1 MEYMKFRERRPSL
14 DNEGRA
20 NAGFTIPEVV
30 VAATLVAV
38 FFCSIFE
45 VNGLCLRFI
54 SASKENVGATE
65 AVHDR
70 LEQLRNADFS
80 TLTSVSSTKSLLAQP
95 ANPSPLAKKAIE
107 TVIVSDYPSGSPSIT
122 YTRAING
129 TVSSVPATANFSNS
143 TLLQVDVANQW
154 PATFGNR
161 TGAAQTLTVIAQ
173 GVKK

>member
-1 MEYMKFRERRPSL
+1 MLLGNQRSAK
-14 DNEGRA
+14 
-20 NAGFTIPEVV
+20 AGFTLPEILI
-30 VAATLVAV
+30 AATLVAV
-38 FFCSIFE
+38 FFVSIFE

-80 TLTSVSSTKSLLAQP
+80 TLTTVSSMKSLLAQP
-95 ANPSPLAKKAIE
+95 ANSSPLVKKATE
-107 TVIVSDYPSGSPSIT
+107 TVTVSNYPSGSPTIT

-129 TVSSVPATANFSNS
+129 TVSSAPATADFSS
-143 TLLQVDVANQW
+143 ATLVRVDVANQW
-154 PATFGNR
+154 SATFGNR
-161 TGAAQTLTVIAQ
+161 TGAAQTSTVIAQ

>member
-1 MEYMKFRERRPSL
+1 MTFRHRSAQAARGL
-14 DNEGRA
+14 NEA
-20 NAGFTIPEVV
+20 AFTLPEIV

-38 FFCSIFE
+38 FFVSIFQ
-45 VNGLCLRFI
+45 VNALCLRFI

-80 TLTSVSSTKSLLAQP
+80 TLTTVSSMKSLLAQP
-95 ANPSPLAKKAIE
+95 ANPSPLARKAVE
-107 TVIVSDYPSGSPSIT
+107 TVTVTDYVTGNPTIT

-129 TVSSVPATANFSNS
+129 TVTSVPASANFSTS
-143 TLLQVDVANQW
+143 TLVRVDVANQW

-161 TGAAQTLTVIAQ
+161 TGAAQTSTVIAQ